1 MYSRHFLDTD
11 LYSRPTPLIPPLDLF
26 LNDDESKNEDDFI
39 ENDACYKTFPYSKS
53 SQKDMVISKIR
64 KSSKPNLMS
73 QTNGHGPGYTAI
85 NIDSMDLPMPKKSD
99 GKLIFRGEMID
110 V

>member
-11 LYSRPTPLIPPLDLF
+11 LYTRPNPLIPPLDL
-26 LNDDESKNEDDFI
+26 LHHDEDSKNEDDFI

-73 QTNGHGPGYTAI
+73 NGHGHTAI
-85 NIDSMDLPMPKKSD
+85 NIDPLDIPALKKNSD
-99 GKLIFRGEMID
+99 GNDLFQIIAKKFRD
-110 V
+110 